1 MLKGGPGTMK
11 KIIDY
16 KEKDLNLQLIYTPGK
31 EALDRKYNLKIIKDN
46 KELITIC
53 ITDNNSSYTIKNTY
67 KALDE
72 LTDRQD
78 YILETLK
85 LQGLSLDERAFRF
98 LVSGKYL
105 EYFDK
110 YQELK
115 EKNRAKGIYYFN

>member
-1 MLKGGPGTMK
+1 MK

-16 KEKDLNLQLIYTPGK
+16 KENDLNLQLIYTPGK

-53 ITDNNSSYTIKNTY
+53 ITDNNTGYTIKNTY
-67 KALDE
+67 KALDQ

-78 YILETLK
+78 YILEILK
-85 LQGLSLDERAFRF
+85 LQGLGLNARAFKF
-98 LVSGKYL
+98 TLSGKYI

-110 YQELK
+110 YQELR
-115 EKNRAKGIYYFN
+115 EKNIAKGIYYFN

>member
-1 MLKGGPGTMK
+1 MK

-46 KELITIC
+46 EEFVEIC
-53 ITDNNSSYTIKNTY
+53 ITDNNSGYTIKNTY

-78 YILETLK
+78 YILETLR

>member
-1 MLKGGPGTMK
+1 MK

-16 KEKDLNLQLIYTPGK
+16 KENDLNLQLIYTPGK

-53 ITDNNSSYTIKNTY
+53 ITDNNTGYTIKNTY
-67 KALDE
+67 KALDQ

-78 YILETLK
+78 YILEILK
-85 LQGLSLDERAFRF
+85 LQGLELNERAFKF
-98 LVSGKYL
+98 ALSGKYI

-110 YQELK
+110 YQELR
-115 EKNRAKGIYYFN
+115 EKNIAKGIYYFN

>member
-1 MLKGGPGTMK
+1 MK

-46 KELITIC
+46 KEFIEIC
-53 ITDNNSSYTIKNTY
+53 ITDNNTGYTIKNTY

-78 YILETLK
+78 YILEILK

-115 EKNRAKGIYYFN
+115 EKNLKKGIYYFN